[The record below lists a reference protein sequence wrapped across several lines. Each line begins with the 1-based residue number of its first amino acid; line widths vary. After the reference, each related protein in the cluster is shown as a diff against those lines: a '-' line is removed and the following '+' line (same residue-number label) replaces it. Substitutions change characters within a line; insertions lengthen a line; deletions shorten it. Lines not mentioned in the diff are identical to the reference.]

1 MMYNKQL
8 QQWMEQEAR
17 RFAVWMPDMKNEKE
31 VGLFREKV
39 KVFIERFGMTQAQFA
54 KKIGVS
60 TTTLN
65 LFLKGTYTGK
75 NESICKAVQDYLNRE
90 GRRQRRKKTPDFVET
105 IVAKRILENIRLAE
119 QFTQPGMG
127 RICVIVGDSGHGK
140 TECLKQYARVHP
152 HSTYIEINDN
162 TGKPQLFAKI
172 NRALGLNY
180 TGTVKRMIEELSE
193 YLAGREMTIILD
205 EAAALNATKLSLL
218 RQIVSGNGCT
228 LVLAGNNHLLATI
241 NDPVT
246 RRGYECLDQFRSR
259 MMGILNLDE
268 LAMQSPR
275 NGGLYSIPEVRKL
288 YATGGIKLSSDA
300 EGLLLSIQRTPHS
313 GRNHTCSL
321 VISAILTSRQG
332 KNVEV
337 IDAARIIGAI
347 RQFGMLEGRLPL
359 IIDMAEQIEKQQTA
373 AKTA

>member
-1 MMYNKQL
+1 MMYNEELRQY
-8 QQWMEQEAR
+8 MEQEAR
-17 RFAVWMPDMKNEKE
+17 KFAVWMPNMKNETE
-31 VGLFREKV
+31 VKLFRDKV
-39 KVFIERFGMTQAQFA
+39 RVFIERFDLTQAQFA
-54 KKIGVS
+54 KAIGVS
-60 TTTLN
+60 ATKLN
-65 LFLKGTYTGK
+65 QFLSGK
-75 NESICKAVQDYLNRE
+75 YPGNNESICKAVQDYLNRE
-90 GRRQRRKKTPDFVET
+90 GRRRRRKKTVDFVET

-140 TECLKQYARVHP
+140 TECLKQYNRVHP
-152 HSTYIEINDN
+152 HSAYVLLDDDC
-162 TGKPQLFAKI
+162 GKPQLFSRI
-172 NRALGLNY
+172 NAALRLNS
-180 TGTVKRMIEELSE
+180 TGTVKRMIEELNG
-193 YLAGREMTIILD
+193 YLAGREMTLILD
-205 EAAALNATKLSLL
+205 EAAALNASKLSLL

-259 MMGILNLDE
+259 MMGVLNLDE
-268 LAMQSPR
+268 LAMRPAK
-275 NGGLYSIPEVRKL
+275 NGGLYSLAEVRNL
-288 YATGGIKLSSDA
+288 YATAGVKLSGDA

-321 VISAILTSRQG
+321 IISAILTSRQG
-332 KNVEV
+332 RDVNV
-337 IDAARIIGAI
+337 IDAALIINTI

-359 IIDMAEQIEKQQTA
+359 VIDTAEQISKQRAA

>member
-1 MMYNKQL
+1 
-8 QQWMEQEAR
+8 
-17 RFAVWMPDMKNEKE
+17 MKNEKE